1 MPEKKEIF
9 AGLQSYAIF
18 KRGLEGDSGKL
29 RSTQEFLLLSYG
41 VYDWL
46 ALDLKGGAGNIK
58 KHSSGAGDID
68 YPAYLAGGY
77 GFRLRL
83 YQANN
88 KKAVF
93 GFQHISVHP
102 RTVSVEGCKNK
113 AVLDDWQ
120 FSLLGSYDFKKFT
133 PLLPENP
140 SLRVGRGVT
149 GFTPYLGMRW
159 SRIGYI
165 RWKDKDRQLVKS
177 DLTRDIGV
185 ILGFDLSLSE
195 KIWLNLEGSLGD
207 SEAAAFSI
215 NYAF

>member
-9 AGLQSYAIF
+9 TGLQSYVIF
-18 KRGLEGDSGKL
+18 NRNLEHDSGKL

-58 KHSSGAGDID
+58 KHSSGTGDID
-68 YPAYLAGGY
+68 YPTYLAGGY
-77 GFRLRL
+77 GFRVRL

-102 RTVSVEGCKNK
+102 KTVSAEGSKNK

-120 FSLLGSYDFKKFT
+120 FSLLGSYDFKK
-133 PLLPENP
+133 L
-140 SLRVGRGVT
+140 
-149 GFTPYLGMRW
+149 TPYLGMRW

-165 RWKDKDRQLVKS
+165 HWKDKNRQLVKS
-177 DLTRDIGV
+177 DPARDIGV
-185 ILGFDLSLSE
+185 ILGFDLPLSE
-195 KIWLNLEGSLGD
+195 KIWLNLEGSVAD